1 MSFRRDDGG
10 AHATAPTKLQNTMAQ
25 TRRKRRTKHRGTAA
39 GTIETRGRTGRPP
52 SAEERKKQ
60 SRTDARERRLNTP
73 PTWKGAA
80 TRGALAALLLFVLFS
95 ILGRGKTPIVSAAIF
110 AVFALALYIPGGYYM
125 ETWMYN
131 RRQKRKQA
139 TTRPGRK

>member
-1 MSFRRDDGG
+1 
-10 AHATAPTKLQNTMAQ
+10 MAQ

-60 SRTDARERRLNTP
+60 TRTDARERRLNTP

-80 TRGALAALLLFVLFS
+80 TRGALAAVLLFVLFAF
-95 ILGRGKTPIVSAAIF
+95 LGRGKDPIVSAAIF
-110 AVFALALYIPGGYYM
+110 AVIALALYIPGGYYM
-125 ETWMYN
+125 ETFMYN
-131 RRQKRKQA
+131 RRQRRNQQSAPRTRK
-139 TTRPGRK
+139 